1 MSRFFRKK
9 FLYNYQFT
17 GRFKAIQNEKVNFDP
32 LLTQITCD
40 LRHFVSSGE
49 LHSLAARQANT
60 KNPPYDH
67 KAIIWR
73 ICCFMSTRQNS
84 GVFMLR

>member
-9 FLYNYQFT
+9 FLYNFQFT
-17 GRFKAIQNEKVNFDP
+17 GRFKAIQNEKVNFSP
-32 LLTQITCD
+32 LLTQITCV
-40 LRHFVSSGE
+40 LRHFVSSGK

-67 KAIIWR
+67 TAIIWR
-73 ICCFMSTRQNS
+73 ICCFMSTRHLS
-84 GVFMLR
+84 AGFMLQ